1 MSPFNLKELTG
12 KVKDLYSEDQ
22 KRYLKGLGKCPR
34 CETRGTV
41 SLVDNAGNVLQ
52 RKLDLRLSVK
62 PGSPVFARCKHCE
75 ASWPIW
81 ADQKQALPATQQ
93 DPTIEIVETERT
105 VEKTR
110 VESMC
115 LDNRSGTSPLRRT
128 VTKSEEWS
136 RSYELTGEATDSS
149 SRDAKLNLTGANFGR
164 KAERALKSGYGLTEE
179 KRAVLTD
186 SFDFEV
192 PPNTLRE
199 VQFIYKC
206 VWQHGFVRVE
216 ENGEIHEAPF
226 RVAVDLKV
234 DLAQK
239 DTAA

>member
-1 MSPFNLKELTG
+1 MSPFNLKELQG
-12 KVKDLYSEDQ
+12 RVKGLYTEEQ
-22 KRYLKGLGKCPR
+22 KRYLKSFGKCPL

-41 SLVDNAGNVLQ
+41 SLIDDAGNVLQ
-52 RKLDLRLSVK
+52 KKLDLRLSIK

-75 ASWPIW
+75 GTWPIW
-81 ADQKQALPATQQ
+81 TEQKQELLPPA

-105 VEKTR
+105 VEPLR

-128 VTKSEEWS
+128 VTKSEEWA
-136 RSYELTGEATDSS
+136 RSCEISGEAAETSA
-149 SRDAKLNLTGANFGR
+149 RDAKVNLTGATFGR

-179 KRAVLTD
+179 KKSVLTD

-199 VQFIYKC
+199 VQFIYKQ
-206 VWQHGFVRVE
+206 VWQHGIVKVE
-216 ENGEIHEAPF
+216 ENGEVREAPF

-239 DTAA
+239 DTSA